1 MALRASNEDIT
12 QELHLD
18 FFEARALAVLTLS
31 GLGIKTE
38 MPRGEIAIKGFFGSR
53 KEISDGVK
61 GPDVNRRIGARG
73 ASNRGLVHEDGFMD
87 AFLTAQSSH

>member
-18 FFEARALAVLTLS
+18 FFEAHAFAVLTLS
-31 GLGIKTE
+31 GFRIKTE
-38 MPRGEIAIKGFFGSR
+38 MPRGKIAIKGFFGSR

-61 GPDVNRRIGARG
+61 GPDVNRRVGARG
-73 ASNRGLVHEDGFMD
+73 ASNRGLVHQDGFMD
-87 AFLTAQSSH
+87 AFLTAQSSR

>member
-18 FFEARALAVLTLS
+18 FFEAHALAVLTLS

-61 GPDVNRRIGARG
+61 GPDVNRRIRARG
-73 ASNRGLVHEDGFMD
+73 ASNRGLVHENGFMY